1 MWSGIFMWSPLL
13 HQPFPVLALWDHTIL
28 MSLEDESQKCRGYF
42 PTLSFTSHQSEQ
54 AFLLLPSTLR
64 IKGLGEVR
72 NVGA

>member
-1 MWSGIFMWSPLL
+1 MVACGPVYSCGAPSSTSPS
-13 HQPFPVLALWDHTIL
+13 LWDDTIL

-42 PTLSFTSHQSEQ
+42 PTLGFASHRSEQ